1 MPGDQAPKGHGRRPA
16 AALIATLLLSAAAA
30 LDGERSMAL
39 TRVSRHG
46 RADLL
51 EVCCTSTS
59 VLSEAVEQ
67 AGGEA
72 IRASFWNGYDL
83 ASRRGQERLLQLAAT
98 RRPRH
103 VWFSPPC
110 DP

>member
-1 MPGDQAPKGHGRRPA
+1 MPGMADVPGHPAAVGHGRRPA
-16 AALIATLLLSAAAA
+16 AALIATMLLKAAAT
-30 LDGERSMAL
+30 LDGERSLAL
-39 TRVSRHG
+39 TRVSRNG

-59 VLSEAVEQ
+59 VLSTAVER

-83 ASRRGQERLLQLAAT
+83 ACR
-98 RRPRH
+98 
-103 VWFSPPC
+103 
-110 DP
+110 